1 MRQAGQNAVLAAQ
14 PRSSSRRVDLSTA
27 GDLDRDV
34 AAAARGGVPDF
45 RVRADA

>member
-1 MRQAGQNAVLAAQ
+1 VLAAQ

-34 AAAARGGVPDF
+34 AAARGGVPDF